1 MESFGITRLRD
12 EIRTTRHLVHTPDG
26 KIIGEWGKKKE
37 SAKNNT
43 DKQKNVHIP
52 RQSLRMQLLEKL
64 TSCESVQW

>member
-1 MESFGITRLRD
+1 MESFGVTRLRD

-37 SAKNNT
+37 STKNNT
-43 DKQKNVHIP
+43 HKQKNVHIP

-64 TSCESVQW
+64 TNCESVQW